1 MRTHK
6 KPIDIPANPEK
17 VYKDQWTSMG
27 DWFGTGRIADKYK
40 DEIWLPFKEAQK
52 EYQKIAKKYGIKTIL
67 DWHRF
72 LKTHKL
78 PANLPRT
85 PEKIYTKERVWRKM
99 KK

>member
-1 MRTHK
+1 
-6 KPIDIPANPEK
+6 
-17 VYKDQWTSMG
+17 MG
-27 DWFGTGRIADKYK
+27 EFLGSGVIADKYK

-52 EYQKIAKKYGIKTIL
+52 EYRKLAKKHGIKGL
-67 DWHRF
+67 SDWRRF